1 MIDKSSVPVGT
12 GDTVLAAIAE
22 ELAQRG
28 PTMDFAVV
36 SNPEFLKEGAA
47 VADFMRPDRVVP
59 GAAEERAILLDARA
73 VAGGRAGRRRHRE
86 GAPGHRLGSAQTRSC
101 NALAAQEAARAMGD
115 VAGLSIVDSAATAL
129 DGAATLAIVTEWSYA
144 TPRDRQLSTS

>member
-1 MIDKSSVPVGT
+1 MGT

-47 VADFMRPDRVVP
+47 VADFMRPDRVVI
-59 GAAEERAILLDARA
+59 GAGEERAILLMRSLYAPFVRNHDRLLVMDWRSAAVTKCFASATTFTARPSRCGA
-73 VAGGRAGRRRHRE
+73 RPSSSTPTTCARRPAGR
-86 GAPGHRLGSAQTRSC
+86 S
-101 NALAAQEAARAMGD
+101 
-115 VAGLSIVDSAATAL
+115 
-129 DGAATLAIVTEWSYA
+129 
-144 TPRDRQLSTS
+144 

>member
-47 VADFMRPDRVVP
+47 VADFMRPDRVVI
-59 GAAEERAILLDARA
+59 GADEERAILLMRSLYARF
-73 VAGGRAGRRRHRE
+73 VRNRDRLLVMDRR
-86 GAPGHRLGSAQTRSC
+86 
-101 NALAAQEAARAMGD
+101 
-115 VAGLSIVDSAATAL
+115 SAAVTKCFAS
-129 DGAATLAIVTEWSYA
+129 ATTF
-144 TPRDRQLSTS
+144 TPRPSRCGAWPTSPTPTTCARRPVAWSWPS

>member
-12 GDTVLAAIAE
+12 GDTVQAAIAE

-59 GAAEERAILLDARA
+59 GAAEERAIMLMRSLY
-73 VAGGRAGRRRHRE
+73 
-86 GAPGHRLGSAQTRSC
+86 APFVRNHDRVLVMDWRSAEFTKC
-101 NALAAQEAARAMGD
+101 FA
-115 VAGLSIVDSAATAL
+115 SAT
-129 DGAATLAIVTEWSYA
+129 TC
-144 TPRDRQLSTS
+144 TPRPSRCGAWPTSPTPTTCARRPVG